1 MKYNVFFEIGK
12 HKMQQ
17 VVEANNE
24 HHAKSLI
31 ADSIVF
37 YKIENVEQLK
47 TREENASK
55 KNIMK
60 EYDNINNLFGE
71 FFGKD
76 KFKL

>member
-17 VVEANNE
+17 VVEASNE

-31 ADSIVF
+31 ADSILF
-37 YKIENVEQLK
+37 YRVENVEQLK
-47 TREENASK
+47 IREENASK

-60 EYDNINNLFGE
+60 EYDNINSLFGE
-71 FFGKD
+71 FFRGN
-76 KFKL
+76 KF

>member
-24 HHAKSLI
+24 HHAKSFI

-37 YKIENVEQLK
+37 YRVENVEQLK
-47 TREENASK
+47 TREENVSK
-55 KNIMK
+55 KNVMK
-60 EYDNINNLFGE
+60 EYDNINNLFNE
-71 FFGKD
+71 FFGGG
-76 KFKL
+76 KFK